1 VRGGGAGVKGALVV
15 VGQYSAGPGLTTE
28 VKRILMTLD
37 FVFAPEFG
45 VAELELAVIL
55 FFGLVGSTIWGS
67 EIG

>member
-1 VRGGGAGVKGALVV
+1 VRSGSAGVKGALVV

-28 VKRILMTLD
+28 VKRVLMTLD

-45 VAELELAVIL
+45 VAEWAVIL

-67 EIG
+67 EID